1 MQVLIRLREWREE
14 NKKLGLEPTKDEL
27 RKNNVNIDITI
38 LSQHIHYVRDIHE
51 DMYNEMANRL
61 NSDELLNVFNEMN
74 VNGFRRVVAYLALV
88 YRMNISEE
96 DVIREA
102 VLFIELRLSVRDQG
116 CVI

>member
-1 MQVLIRLREWREE
+1 
-14 NKKLGLEPTKDEL
+14 
-27 RKNNVNIDITI
+27 
-38 LSQHIHYVRDIHE
+38 
-51 DMYNEMANRL
+51 MANRF

-74 VNGFRRVVAYLALV
+74 VNIFGRVVPYLARV

-96 DVIREA
+96 DVIREV